1 MRCADLQ
8 KWHYRPSSDRKEFH
22 IGLLRTS
29 VYHRLLQT
37 KEKSNVTS
45 NNVHV
50 CRVLIRN
57 CDCRYST
64 THVEIVD

>member
-1 MRCADLQ
+1 MRYTDLQ
-8 KWHYRPSSDRKEFH
+8 KWHYRPSDRKEFH

-37 KEKSNVTS
+37 KEKTNIS
-45 NNVHV
+45 NNIHV
-50 CRVLIRN
+50 GRVLIRK
-57 CDCRYST
+57 CDYRYSS